1 MSKKRNKKK
10 LDTKQFPLKVRKPIK
25 EIDNNETITLLVM
38 AILLLIVTSFL
49 IFSVLYNKPELKIVD
64 KPTTTLPILDKSNI
78 LYSKWK
84 TDNNSLFVFGADNNF
99 TWYERYNNL
108 TNNYYTGTYT
118 YVQSHKALIEMGYSE
133 DEFRTTFPNV
143 TNLDNVYSLKLTPTK
158 YLKNKIDRTKETLS
172 KNETWW
178 LIIIIDDNN
187 NVIAYNKT
195 LDERYVLTMEP

>member
-1 MSKKRNKKK
+1 
-10 LDTKQFPLKVRKPIK
+10 
-25 EIDNNETITLLVM
+25 
-38 AILLLIVTSFL
+38 
-49 IFSVLYNKPELKIVD
+49 
-64 KPTTTLPILDKSNI
+64 
-78 LYSKWK
+78 
-84 TDNNSLFVFGADNNF
+84 
-99 TWYERYNNL
+99 
-108 TNNYYTGTYT
+108 
-118 YVQSHKALIEMGYSE
+118 MGYSE

-178 LIIIIDDNN
+178 LIILIDNDN